1 MRARNTARDPESRDD
16 AETAWA
22 AGDYERCLRLTSPS
36 YAADERRRVDRAIV
50 RARALM
56 RLGRHAEASQSVQ
69 FLLDHGD
76 EDVRLTARSLIGAAR
91 VRSGDEH
98 ALPVLQEA
106 LADAVTASPAVRA
119 ELALHVALAHYAR
132 GAFAPADAALDR
144 VGPETDIVYARALEF
159 RGWIAMARGDQ
170 ERASTWF
177 RKALDVISGC
187 RRRDLYMEVNCTQ
200 ALAGLA
206 LERFDRET
214 WAVVTQRRAALDW
227 SAASVQEHRFFI
239 AMRAAV
245 FAYDVEGDPQLAA
258 WEAHCAEEWAPNDAF
273 RTQALCC
280 RAAVARK
287 ARESVSQRNHVE
299 AAYRLFIGMRQ
310 PLGDGDETMVP
321 MVLAEELANV
331 GRAADARSMMAIFR
345 NRRTSAVISMSHDPR
360 LAGFET
366 LVEAQTLEA
375 EGRRREAVAAF
386 RDAFEFFGRIGS
398 ARRSLTAAVRLL
410 RLSPD
415 DPSLWRHVDA
425 VAAQT
430 AKGSWIASLRDGLRR
445 AHAART
451 LTAIQRD
458 YLSLLCDGKSNPEI
472 ARIRRRSVHTVRN
485 QVAALFETFGVGSR
499 AELVAQCARLG
510 ILDSAVD

>member
-1 MRARNTARDPESRDD
+1 MRARHTSRDRESRDE
-16 AETAWA
+16 AETAWEN
-22 AGDYERCLRLTSPS
+22 GEYERCLQLTSPS
-36 YAADERRRVDRAIV
+36 YAADEGRRAERAIV
-50 RARALM
+50 RARALV
-56 RLGRHAEASQSVQ
+56 RLGKHAEASQCLQ
-69 FLLDHGD
+69 FLLGHSDRD
-76 EDVRLTARSLIGAAR
+76 IRLTARSLIGAAR
-91 VRSGDEH
+91 IRGGDGD
-98 ALPVLQEA
+98 ALRDLQQA
-106 LADAVTASPAVRA
+106 LSDAATAAPAVRA
-119 ELALHVALAHYAR
+119 ELAVHVALAHYAR
-132 GAFAPADAALDR
+132 GAYAAADAALDR

-159 RGWIAMARGDQ
+159 RGWIAMAYGDQ
-170 ERASTWF
+170 DRATTSF
-177 RKALDVISGC
+177 LKALEVIGGC
-187 RRRDLYMEVNCTQ
+187 RRRDRYVEVNCTQ

-206 LERFDRET
+206 LERFDREA

-227 SAASVQEHRFFI
+227 SAGSFGEHRFFI

-287 ARESVSQRNHVE
+287 AREAVSQRNHVE
-299 AAYRLFIGMRQ
+299 AAYRVFLGMRQ
-310 PLGDGDETMVP
+310 PLGEGDETMVP

-331 GRAADARSMMAIFR
+331 GRAAEARSMMAIFR

-360 LAGFET
+360 LAGYET
-366 LVEAQTLEA
+366 LVEAQVLEA

-386 RDAFEFFGRIGS
+386 REAFEFFSRIGS

-410 RLSPD
+410 RLAPD

-430 AKGSWIASLRDGLRR
+430 AKGSWIASLSEGLRR

-451 LTAIQRD
+451 LTAVQRD
-458 YLSLLCDGKSNPEI
+458 YLTLLCDGKSNPEI

-485 QVAALFETFGVGSR
+485 QVAALFETFAVGSR

-510 ILDSAVD
+510 ILDSADG